1 MQLHVTN
8 LAYMATA
15 LAVLALG
22 ITLNAYDFQKCEL
35 CAPSPTIAEFIE
47 EMEEQ
52 DHLHSYIP
60 PVCGPYTVGSGF
72 RSSFIHWTLDGS
84 SLIFN
89 EKESVFPIDG
99 GIIRIADVDGSQRR
113 AIVDA
118 NPYYG
123 FAVRPLTGGDPRY
136 GFGAGFHADLS
147 PDGSTV
153 VYTSCQF
160 TIEEKLI
167 DIEKLPSIFSLKY
180 IDEYIDMDENH
191 YMYGPPPYRHY
202 EIAAIDV
209 GGGAPR
215 RLTNNKRIEN
225 YPAWSPDGTQIA
237 FLSTKTTGF
246 VSVSFRPKILH
257 IMNVDGSNVREV
269 ASTERIDT
277 IDELAPSPPVWSPD
291 GRWLAFLAY
300 ESSSAK
306 AKNVL
311 YVIRADGA
319 GLRRIAE
326 VTSPASW
333 SPDSQRLAFA
343 KIDGEYSSLYVSDP
357 YGADAQLVAASGD
370 TTMPNST
377 ISQVYWSPDGSEILF
392 IAGEENVRD
401 SSFRPWRYPSR
412 AFLYLVKPDGSEL
425 RELVNELHISGG
437 LGLPYT
443 VAAWSPDSSQI
454 AVRVD
459 WQYNGFYDRFEI
471 FVISRDGSE
480 IVTVV
485 SY

>member
-8 LAYMATA
+8 LAYMTTA

-22 ITLNAYDFQKCEL
+22 ITLNAYDFEECEP
-35 CAPSPTIAEFIE
+35 CSPSPTMEEFIE
-47 EMEEQ
+47 EMEERY
-52 DHLHSYIP
+52 HLYSYILP
-60 PVCGPYTVGSGF
+60 QCGPHVDVSGL
-72 RSSFIHWTLDGS
+72 RSNFMHWTPDGS

-89 EKESVFPIDG
+89 EKESDFPIDG
-99 GIIRIADVDGSQRR
+99 GIIKVADVEGSQRR

-123 FAVRPLTGGDPRY
+123 FAVNPTTGENPRY
-136 GFGAGFHADLS
+136 GFKEGFHADLS

-160 TIEEKLI
+160 II
-167 DIEKLPSIFSLKY
+167 DEQLADVFSLIY
-180 IDEYIDMDENH
+180 IDEYIDIDENH
-191 YMYGPPPYRHY
+191 QMWGPAPYRHY

-209 GGGAPR
+209 GGGATR

-225 YPAWSPDGTQIA
+225 YPVWSPDGIQIA
-237 FLSTKTTGF
+237 FLSTGEFQSAYT
-246 VSVSFRPKILH
+246 FRPKALY
-257 IMNVDGSNVREV
+257 IMNVDGSNVREI
-269 ASTERIDT
+269 ASTERIDA

-306 AKNVL
+306 AQNVL
-311 YVIRADGA
+311 YVIRADGS

-343 KIDGEYSSLYVSDP
+343 KIGGEYSSLYVSDP
-357 YGADAQLVAASGD
+357 YGADAQPVTLSGNA
-370 TTMPNST
+370 TMPNST

-392 IAGEENVRD
+392 IANKWNVGD
-401 SSFRPWRYPSR
+401 SKYFSWNHPPMAS
-412 AFLYLVKPDGSEL
+412 LYLTKPDGSEL
-425 RELVNELHISGG
+425 RTLDDELRSALADELRTEVRS
-437 LGLPYT
+437 LPYT
-443 VAAWSPDSSQI
+443 IAAWAPDSSQI
-454 AVRVD
+454 AVRIERLD
-459 WQYNGFYDRFEI
+459 EFEFKI

-480 IVTVV
+480 IVTLVRR
-485 SY
+485 